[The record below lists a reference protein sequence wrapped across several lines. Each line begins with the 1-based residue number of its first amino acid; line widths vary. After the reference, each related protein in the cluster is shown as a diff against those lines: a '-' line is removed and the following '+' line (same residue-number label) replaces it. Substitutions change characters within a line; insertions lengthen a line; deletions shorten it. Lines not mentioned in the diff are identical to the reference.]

1 MATKPQRDTPTGG
14 WAEQLVEVG
23 IIAIKGFIIMLWLQT
38 LTSPTQ
44 FFVGGL
50 MVLLLAHFLSKHM
63 PQPQQSETATRVAPA
78 KGSQSTI
85 DGGIIG
91 PRVNVTVS
99 SLPPREGPM

>member
-63 PQPQQSETATRVAPA
+63 PQPKQNETATRVAPA
-78 KGSQSTI
+78 RTRSTI
-85 DGGIIG
+85 DGYYWTPGK
-91 PRVNVTVS
+91 RHC
-99 SLPPREGPM
+99 LPPSLLGGPM